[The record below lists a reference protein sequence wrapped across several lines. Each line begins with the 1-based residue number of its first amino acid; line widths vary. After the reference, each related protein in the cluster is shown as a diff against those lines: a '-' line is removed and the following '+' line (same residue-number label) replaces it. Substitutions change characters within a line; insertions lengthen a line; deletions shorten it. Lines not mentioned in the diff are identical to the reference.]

1 MSSESV
7 DPSALERLHALGGA
21 EFVNEMLDLALRNIT
36 EQLAHGRAAALTDD
50 AKGVAIALHSIAG
63 SAGNIGAVEL
73 EQLARR
79 GLAQADRAES
89 GSLKEDVVQLEA
101 AFARAEALLREAQRG
116 GP

>member
-21 EFVNEMLDLALRNIT
+21 DFVSEMLDLALRNIG
-36 EQLAHGRAAALTDD
+36 EQLAHGRAAASAND

-73 EQLARR
+73 ENLARR
-79 GLAQADRAES
+79 GLAQDERAEHA
-89 GSLKEDVVQLEA
+89 SLQDDVVQLEK
-101 AFARAEALLREAQRG
+101 AFARAQALLREAQSGRE
-116 GP
+116 